1 MNPTFTNIESDED
14 FLKFTISNINMSFAN
29 AIRRIIVSEI
39 PSIVFRTTPHEKSL
53 AEIEINTSRLNNE
66 IIKQRLSCIPIHI
79 SDINFPYT
87 DHEIHIDVV
96 NNGDSVD
103 YVTTKDFKVYNTK
116 TETYLNDEA
125 VKDIFPPD
133 SITGDFI
140 ILTKENLNIN
150 NQILINNFPY
160 KLNKLIEVI
169 NVNFLKNK
177 YNQQS
182 EIFIDEY
189 KLDINSRK
197 IIKNNLTL
205 ELTEKETQIIT
216 FLKNT
221 QEPVKIHDLQ
231 EKVWEYNSSLET
243 HTVETHIYRLRKKL
257 KETFND
263 DNFIKSSKSGYSI

>member
-1 MNPTFTNIESDED
+1 MNKQSLLIYNFETLFQI
-14 FLKFTISNINMSFAN
+14 INEIKDNLNFEIFS
-29 AIRRIIVSEI
+29 VS
-39 PSIVFRTTPHEKSL
+39 KQD
-53 AEIEINTSRLNNE
+53 INTVSQN
-66 IIKQRLSCIPIHI
+66 K
-79 SDINFPYT
+79 F
-87 DHEIHIDVV
+87 
-96 NNGDSVD
+96 
-103 YVTTKDFKVYNTK
+103 
-116 TETYLNDEA
+116 
-125 VKDIFPPD
+125 
-133 SITGDFI
+133 GDFV

-182 EIFIDEY
+182 EIFIGEY

-197 IIKNNLTL
+197 IIKNKLTL

-221 QEPVKIHDLQ
+221 HEPVKIHDLQ
-231 EKVWEYNSSLET
+231 KKVWEYNSSIET

-263 DNFIKSSKSGYSI
+263 DNFIKSLKSGYLI

>member
-1 MNPTFTNIESDED
+1 MNKQSLLIYNFETLFQI
-14 FLKFTISNINMSFAN
+14 IN
-29 AIRRIIVSEI
+29 EI
-39 PSIVFRTTPHEKSL
+39 KDNLNFQIFSVNEQ
-53 AEIEINTSRLNNE
+53 EINTVSQN
-66 IIKQRLSCIPIHI
+66 K
-79 SDINFPYT
+79 F
-87 DHEIHIDVV
+87 
-96 NNGDSVD
+96 
-103 YVTTKDFKVYNTK
+103 
-116 TETYLNDEA
+116 
-125 VKDIFPPD
+125 
-133 SITGDFI
+133 GDFI
-140 ILTKENLNIN
+140 ILTRENLNIN

-182 EIFIDEY
+182 EIFIGEY

-197 IIKNNLTL
+197 IKKNNLTL

-231 EKVWEYNSSLET
+231 KKVWEYNSSLET

-263 DNFIKSSKSGYSI
+263 DNFIKSSKTGYLI

>member
-1 MNPTFTNIESDED
+1 MNKQSLLIYNFEAL
-14 FLKFTISNINMSFAN
+14 FQ
-29 AIRRIIVSEI
+29 II
-39 PSIVFRTTPHEKSL
+39 
-53 AEIEINTSRLNNE
+53 NE
-66 IIKQRLSCIPIHI
+66 IKDNLNFEILSVSKQ
-79 SDINFPYT
+79 
-87 DHEIHIDVV
+87 EIDNV
-96 NNGDSVD
+96 SQS
-103 YVTTKDFKVYNTK
+103 KF
-116 TETYLNDEA
+116 
-125 VKDIFPPD
+125 
-133 SITGDFI
+133 GDFI
-140 ILTKENLNIN
+140 ILTKEDLNIN

-182 EIFIDEY
+182 EIFIGEY
-189 KLDINSRK
+189 KLDTNSRK

-231 EKVWEYNSSLET
+231 KKVWEYNSSLET

-263 DNFIKSSKSGYSI
+263 DNFIKSSKTGYLI

>member
-1 MNPTFTNIESDED
+1 MNKQSLLIYNFETLFQ
-14 FLKFTISNINMSFAN
+14 
-29 AIRRIIVSEI
+29 II
-39 PSIVFRTTPHEKSL
+39 
-53 AEIEINTSRLNNE
+53 NE
-66 IIKQRLSCIPIHI
+66 IKDNLNFEIFSISKQ
-79 SDINFPYT
+79 
-87 DHEIHIDVV
+87 EIDNV
-96 NNGDSVD
+96 SQS
-103 YVTTKDFKVYNTK
+103 KF
-116 TETYLNDEA
+116 
-125 VKDIFPPD
+125 
-133 SITGDFI
+133 GDFI

-182 EIFIDEY
+182 EIFIGEY
-189 KLDINSRK
+189 KLDTNSRK

-231 EKVWEYNSSLET
+231 KKVWEYNSSLET

>member
-1 MNPTFTNIESDED
+1 MNKQSLLIYNFETLFQ
-14 FLKFTISNINMSFAN
+14 
-29 AIRRIIVSEI
+29 II
-39 PSIVFRTTPHEKSL
+39 
-53 AEIEINTSRLNNE
+53 NE
-66 IIKQRLSCIPIHI
+66 IKDNL
-79 SDINFPYT
+79 NF
-87 DHEIHIDVV
+87 EIFSVSKKEIDNVSQ
-96 NNGDSVD
+96 N
-103 YVTTKDFKVYNTK
+103 KF
-116 TETYLNDEA
+116 
-125 VKDIFPPD
+125 
-133 SITGDFI
+133 GDFI
-140 ILTKENLNIN
+140 ILTKEDLNIN

-182 EIFIDEY
+182 EIFIGKY

-197 IIKNNLTL
+197 ISKDNLSL
-205 ELTEKETQIIT
+205 ELTEKETEIIT

-221 QEPVKIHDLQ
+221 KEPVKINDLQ
-231 EKVWEYNSSLET
+231 KKVWEYNPSLET

>member
-1 MNPTFTNIESDED
+1 MNKQSLLIYNFETLFQI
-14 FLKFTISNINMSFAN
+14 IN
-29 AIRRIIVSEI
+29 EI
-39 PSIVFRTTPHEKSL
+39 KDNLNFQIFSVNEQ
-53 AEIEINTSRLNNE
+53 EINTVSQN
-66 IIKQRLSCIPIHI
+66 K
-79 SDINFPYT
+79 F
-87 DHEIHIDVV
+87 
-96 NNGDSVD
+96 
-103 YVTTKDFKVYNTK
+103 
-116 TETYLNDEA
+116 
-125 VKDIFPPD
+125 
-133 SITGDFI
+133 GDFI
-140 ILTKENLNIN
+140 ILTRENLNIN

-182 EIFIDEY
+182 EIFIGEY

-197 IIKNNLTL
+197 IKKNNLTL

-231 EKVWEYNSSLET
+231 KKVWEYNSSLET

-263 DNFIKSSKSGYSI
+263 DNFIKSSNSGYSI

>member
-1 MNPTFTNIESDED
+1 MNKQSLLIYNFETLFQI
-14 FLKFTISNINMSFAN
+14 IN
-29 AIRRIIVSEI
+29 EI
-39 PSIVFRTTPHEKSL
+39 KDNLNFQIFSVNEQ
-53 AEIEINTSRLNNE
+53 EINTVSQN
-66 IIKQRLSCIPIHI
+66 K
-79 SDINFPYT
+79 F
-87 DHEIHIDVV
+87 
-96 NNGDSVD
+96 
-103 YVTTKDFKVYNTK
+103 
-116 TETYLNDEA
+116 
-125 VKDIFPPD
+125 
-133 SITGDFI
+133 GDFI
-140 ILTKENLNIN
+140 ILTRENLNIN

-182 EIFIDEY
+182 EIFIGEY

-197 IIKNNLTL
+197 IKKNNLTL

-231 EKVWEYNSSLET
+231 KKVWEYNSSLET

-263 DNFIKSSKSGYSI
+263 DNFIKSSKSGYLI

>member
-1 MNPTFTNIESDED
+1 MNKQSLLIYNFEAL
-14 FLKFTISNINMSFAN
+14 FQ
-29 AIRRIIVSEI
+29 II
-39 PSIVFRTTPHEKSL
+39 
-53 AEIEINTSRLNNE
+53 NE
-66 IIKQRLSCIPIHI
+66 IKDNLNFEIFSISKQ
-79 SDINFPYT
+79 
-87 DHEIHIDVV
+87 EIDNV
-96 NNGDSVD
+96 SQS
-103 YVTTKDFKVYNTK
+103 KF
-116 TETYLNDEA
+116 
-125 VKDIFPPD
+125 
-133 SITGDFI
+133 GDFI
-140 ILTKENLNIN
+140 ILTKEDLNIN

-182 EIFIDEY
+182 EIFIGEY
-189 KLDINSRK
+189 KLDTNSRK
-197 IIKNNLTL
+197 IINNNLTL

-231 EKVWEYNSSLET
+231 KKVWEYNSSLET

-263 DNFIKSSKSGYSI
+263 DNFIKSSKTGYLI

>member
-1 MNPTFTNIESDED
+1 MNKQSLLIYNFETLFQI
-14 FLKFTISNINMSFAN
+14 IN
-29 AIRRIIVSEI
+29 EI
-39 PSIVFRTTPHEKSL
+39 KDNLNFQIFSVNEQ
-53 AEIEINTSRLNNE
+53 EINTVSQN
-66 IIKQRLSCIPIHI
+66 K
-79 SDINFPYT
+79 F
-87 DHEIHIDVV
+87 
-96 NNGDSVD
+96 
-103 YVTTKDFKVYNTK
+103 
-116 TETYLNDEA
+116 
-125 VKDIFPPD
+125 
-133 SITGDFI
+133 GDFI
-140 ILTKENLNIN
+140 ILTRENLNIN

-182 EIFIDEY
+182 EIFIGEY

-197 IIKNNLTL
+197 IKKNNLTL

-231 EKVWEYNSSLET
+231 KKVWEYNSSLET

>member
-1 MNPTFTNIESDED
+1 MNKQSLLIYNFETLFQ
-14 FLKFTISNINMSFAN
+14 
-29 AIRRIIVSEI
+29 II
-39 PSIVFRTTPHEKSL
+39 
-53 AEIEINTSRLNNE
+53 NE
-66 IIKQRLSCIPIHI
+66 IKDNLNFEILSVSKQ
-79 SDINFPYT
+79 
-87 DHEIHIDVV
+87 EIDNV
-96 NNGDSVD
+96 SQS
-103 YVTTKDFKVYNTK
+103 KF
-116 TETYLNDEA
+116 
-125 VKDIFPPD
+125 
-133 SITGDFI
+133 GDFI

-182 EIFIDEY
+182 EIFIGEY

-231 EKVWEYNSSLET
+231 KKVWEYNSSLET

-263 DNFIKSSKSGYSI
+263 DNFIKSSKSGYLI

>member
-1 MNPTFTNIESDED
+1 MNKQSLLIYNFEALFQI
-14 FLKFTISNINMSFAN
+14 INEIKDNLNFEVFS
-29 AIRRIIVSEI
+29 VS
-39 PSIVFRTTPHEKSL
+39 KQ
-53 AEIEINTSRLNNE
+53 EINTVSQN
-66 IIKQRLSCIPIHI
+66 K
-79 SDINFPYT
+79 F
-87 DHEIHIDVV
+87 
-96 NNGDSVD
+96 
-103 YVTTKDFKVYNTK
+103 
-116 TETYLNDEA
+116 
-125 VKDIFPPD
+125 
-133 SITGDFI
+133 GDFI

-182 EIFIDEY
+182 EIFIGEY
-189 KLDINSRK
+189 KLDVNSRK

-231 EKVWEYNSSLET
+231 KKVWEYSSSLET

-263 DNFIKSSKSGYSI
+263 DNFIKSSKTGYLI